1 MRISKELLTIHHDGK
16 TPLRLIGIGLS
27 NFTDESQMGLEFDFS
42 QEKRGKV
49 LEAFDRL
56 RKKFGDDSIKFGGS

>member
-1 MRISKELLTIHHDGK
+1 MELEL
-16 TPLRLIGIGLS
+16 
-27 NFTDESQMGLEFDFS
+27 DFS
-42 QEKRGKV
+42 QKKRGKV